1 MFRAVCLTIIAFTTV
16 ASLWLS
22 FVTQEE
28 YDRTVDTASSFVSD
42 IEEKVWDKIAAHME
56 QREKIAELQEKDMRF
71 VRAYL
76 RSRLG
81 SDAYLEL
88 AENNCLDSIVYKLAI
103 FDSKWIDNWCANQ
116 YRSIERW
123 YKNDIMLYMSY
134 RYEAAQPETLKR
146 SIKVARQQGN

>member
-1 MFRAVCLTIIAFTTV
+1 MFRAVCLTVLAFTTV
-16 ASLWLS
+16 TSLWLS
-22 FVTQEE
+22 SITQES
-28 YDRTVDTASSFVSD
+28 YDRYKDDAFSFILS
-42 IEEKVWDKIAAHME
+42 IEEKVWGKIAAHIE
-56 QREKIAELQEKDMRF
+56 QGEKIAELQEKDMRF

-88 AENNCLDSIVYKLAI
+88 AKNNCLDSIVYKLAI

-134 RYEAAQPETLKR
+134 RYEAAQPETLKH
-146 SIKVARQQGN
+146 SIKLERQ

>member
-1 MFRAVCLTIIAFTTV
+1 MFRALCLAIIAFTTT
-16 ASLWLS
+16 ASIWLTFTTQEDFDNTVDNVS
-22 FVTQEE
+22 NFVTGVEN
-28 YDRTVDTASSFVSD
+28 
-42 IEEKVWDKIAAHME
+42 KVWDKIASHME
-56 QREKIAELQEKDMRF
+56 QREKIDELQEKDMRF

-81 SDAYLEL
+81 SDAYLKL

-103 FDSKWIDNWCANQ
+103 FDSKWINHWCANQ